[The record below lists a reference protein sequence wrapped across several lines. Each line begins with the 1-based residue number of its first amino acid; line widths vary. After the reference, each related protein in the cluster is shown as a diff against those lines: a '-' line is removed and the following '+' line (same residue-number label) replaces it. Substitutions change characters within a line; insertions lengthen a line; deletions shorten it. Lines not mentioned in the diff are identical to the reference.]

1 MPNFSKVDFGSNLNS
16 TACFTCFHFQSYQ
29 FLFEAIMFITIL
41 SYGGIVLAKDNLARR
56 NWNDSLRGCLYMK
69 NETIQHLIM
78 ECHYA

>member
-1 MPNFSKVDFGSNLNS
+1 
-16 TACFTCFHFQSYQ
+16 
-29 FLFEAIMFITIL
+29 MFITIL